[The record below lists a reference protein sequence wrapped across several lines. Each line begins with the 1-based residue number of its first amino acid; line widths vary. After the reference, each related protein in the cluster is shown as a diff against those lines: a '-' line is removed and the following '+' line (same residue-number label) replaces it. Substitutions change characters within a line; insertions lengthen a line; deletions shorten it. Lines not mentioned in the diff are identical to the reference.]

1 MKCCIIS
8 GDFIDAVAALSQ
20 SNQMDAEGQSWGALC
35 NLLSE
40 LADDDTDDS
49 AHQRHLKRTGFKT
62 DAELCARMSNAIIE
76 RAKKMTDLA
85 GRLTL
90 TAMLLA
96 NSEKGGEGN
105 E

>member
-1 MKCCIIS
+1 MKCCIIN
-8 GDFIDAVAALSQ
+8 GDFIDAAAALSQ
-20 SNQMDAEGQSWGALC
+20 SNQMDADGQSWGALC

-49 AHQRHLKRTGFKT
+49 AHQRHLKRAGFKA

-76 RAKKMTDLA
+76 RAKKMTALA

-96 NSEKGGEGN
+96 DSDKGGEGN

>member
-1 MKCCIIS
+1 MRLCII
-8 GDFIDAVAALSQ
+8 GRDFADAVASLSQ
-20 SNQMDAEGQSWGALC
+20 SNQMDTEERLWRSLR

-40 LADDDTDDS
+40 LSDDS
-49 AHQRHLKRTGFKT
+49 IDDSEHQRHLKRAGFKA

-76 RAKKMTDLA
+76 RAKKLGALA

-90 TAMLLA
+90 TAMLFA
-96 NSEKGGEGN
+96 GSEKGGEGD

>member
-1 MKCCIIS
+1 MRLCIID
-8 GDFIDAVAALSQ
+8 GDFIDAVASLNQ
-20 SNQMDAEGQSWGALC
+20 SNRMDAKGQSWGALC

-40 LADDDTDDS
+40 LADDSIDES
-49 AHQRHLKRTGFKT
+49 EHKRHLKRAGFKA

-76 RAKKMTDLA
+76 RAKKLGALA

-96 NSEKGGEGN
+96 NSEKGEDD

>member
-1 MKCCIIS
+1 
-8 GDFIDAVAALSQ
+8 
-20 SNQMDAEGQSWGALC
+20 MDAEGQSWGALC

-40 LADDDTDDS
+40 LADDNTDDS
-49 AHQRHLKRTGFKT
+49 THQRHLKRAGFKA
-62 DAELCARMSNAIIE
+62 DAELCARMSSAIIE
-76 RAKKMTDLA
+76 RAKKLGVLA

-96 NSEKGGEGN
+96 GEKGGEGN

>member
-1 MKCCIIS
+1 MRLSII
-8 GDFIDAVAALSQ
+8 DRNFADAVASLSQ
-20 SNQMDAEGQSWGALC
+20 SNQMDTEGRSWGALC

-40 LADDDTDDS
+40 LADDSIDES
-49 AHQRHLKRTGFKT
+49 EHKRHLKRAGFKA

-76 RAKKMTDLA
+76 RAKKLGALA

-96 NSEKGGEGN
+96 DSDKGGDGN

>member
-1 MKCCIIS
+1 MKCCIIN
-8 GDFIDAVAALSQ
+8 GDLIDAVAALSQ
-20 SNQMDAEGQSWGALC
+20 SNQMDAEGQSWGTLC

-40 LADDDTDDS
+40 ADDDTDDS
-49 AHQRHLKRTGFKT
+49 AHQRHLKRAGFKA

-76 RAKKMTDLA
+76 RAKKMTALA

-96 NSEKGGEGN
+96 NSEKGGEGD

>member
-1 MKCCIIS
+1 MKCCIINN
-8 GDFIDAVAALSQ
+8 DFIDEVAALSQ
-20 SNQMDAEGQSWGALC
+20 SNQMDAEGQSWGTLC
-35 NLLSE
+35 NLLGE

-49 AHQRHLKRTGFKT
+49 AHRRHLKRAGFRA

-76 RAKKMTDLA
+76 RAKKMTALA

-96 NSEKGGEGN
+96 GEKGGDCN